1 MGYASIVQSN
11 RRKPASKVSRPPE
24 AKAPTDKRTIFLVD
38 DHAVVRDGIRSV
50 LKNHNDLMLI
60 GEAEN
65 ARNAFAKLETTE
77 PDLVVVDISLPGA
90 NGIEFIKS
98 LKARFP
104 DLPVMVLS
112 MHDEALYAERA
123 LRAGAR
129 GYIMKQESADQL
141 LSAIRTV
148 LRGEVYVSANLSS
161 LILKSMVSRKEP
173 NVNSIDQLSDR
184 ELEIFKLLGGGF
196 TTREIAKN
204 LGISGKTVE
213 SHRGNIRQKLKVN
226 NGAEL
231 LRLALAN
238 RDEPT

>member
-1 MGYASIVQSN
+1 M
-11 RRKPASKVSRPPE
+11 
-24 AKAPTDKRTIFLVD
+24 
-38 DHAVVRDGIRSV
+38 
-50 LKNHNDLMLI
+50 LKNHTMTWCLS
-60 GEAEN
+60 GRPEN

-148 LRGEVYVSANLSS
+148 LRGEVYVSTNLSS
-161 LILKSMVSRKEP
+161 SILKSMVS
-173 NVNSIDQLSDR
+173 
-184 ELEIFKLLGGGF
+184 
-196 TTREIAKN
+196 
-204 LGISGKTVE
+204 
-213 SHRGNIRQKLKVN
+213 
-226 NGAEL
+226 
-231 LRLALAN
+231 
-238 RDEPT
+238 